1 MTIRYAI
8 IGTGMMGQ
16 EHIRNLAVLG
26 DIEITAI
33 SDTDADMR
41 ASAASLAPEARVF
54 ERYQDLLAVSNVDAI
69 VIATP
74 NFTHRAVL
82 EDTLATDKPIL
93 VEKPLATTIDD
104 ARAIKQLVD
113 TRRAPVWVA
122 MEYRYM
128 PPVAR
133 LIDDVRN
140 GSIGDLRMLSIREHR
155 FPFLDKVG
163 SWNRFSAKSGGT
175 MVEKCCHFFDLMR
188 LITECEPTRLYAS
201 GGQDVNHLNES
212 YTDGMPDIIDNAYV
226 VVDFASGVRACLDLC
241 MFAEASR
248 DQEEIAAVG
257 DEGKIECGLPSSTIV
272 YGRRSPLKRMGQR
285 LPLTRETIHVDPRL
299 LEIGDHHGSTY
310 FQHERFARMVRE
322 GGRPE
327 VTVEDGLKAVLMGTA
342 AEQSI
347 KSGMPVDL
355 RSDIDVM
362 AA

>member
-26 DIEITAI
+26 DIEVTAI
-33 SDTDADMR
+33 SDTDPGMR
-41 ASAASLAPEARVF
+41 AAGSALAPTARVF
-54 ERYQDLLAVSNVDAI
+54 DDHRALLAADNVDAV

-74 NFTHRAVL
+74 NYTHRAIM
-82 EDTLATDKPIL
+82 EDALATDKPVLI
-93 VEKPLATTIDD
+93 EKPLATTIED
-104 ARAIKQLVD
+104 ARAIVRLAEA
-113 TRRAPVWVA
+113 RRAPVWVA

-133 LIDDVRN
+133 LINEVRD
-140 GSIGDLRMLSIREHR
+140 GAIGRLHMLTIREHR

-163 SWNRFSAKSGGT
+163 NWNRFAAKSGGT
-175 MVEKCCHFFDLMR
+175 LVEKCCHFFDLMR
-188 LITECEPTRLYAS
+188 LITGSDPTRLYAS
-201 GGQDVNHLNES
+201 GGQNVNHLDETYS
-212 YTDGMPDIIDNAYV
+212 DGSPDIIDNAYV
-226 VVDFASGVRACLDLC
+226 VVDFASGARACLDLC

-257 DEGKIECGLPSSTIV
+257 DLGKIECGLPSSTLI
-272 YGRRSPLKRMGQR
+272 YGRRAPLKRMGQR
-285 LPLTRETIHVDPRL
+285 LPLTRETIHVDPKL

-310 FQHERFARMVRE
+310 FQHERFARIIRE

-327 VTVEDGLKAVLMGTA
+327 VDVRDGLKAVVMGAA
-342 AEQSI
+342 AERSI
-347 KSGMPVDL
+347 KSGQPVDL
-355 RSDIDVM
+355 RSDVDLM